1 MGKVS
6 LTGDPP
12 YSMPPIQDVEA
23 RAEGTTVELTLSV
36 AAQSRLSSVRL
47 ILPVDLAQKL
57 RAQLQA
63 IVPIAERNAKRRRS

>member
-36 AAQSRLSSVRL
+36 AAQSGRHSVRL
-47 ILPVDLAQKL
+47 ILPLELALKL
-57 RAQLQA
+57 RSQFAA
-63 IVPIAERNAKRRRS
+63 VVPIAERNSRRS